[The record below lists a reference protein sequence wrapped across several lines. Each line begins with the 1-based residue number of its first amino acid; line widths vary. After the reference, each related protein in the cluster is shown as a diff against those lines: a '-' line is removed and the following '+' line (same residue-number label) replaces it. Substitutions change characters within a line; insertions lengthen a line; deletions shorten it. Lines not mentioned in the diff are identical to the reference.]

1 MTRRFAILAA
11 VVLASPLIAQTNNY
25 QPPTTDTGRVPVFQQ
40 PNPQGSKSDDNR
52 IPVLQG
58 AGSFGTIQSFPETQ
72 TPGGLQEQYIPPQ
85 PRLSPYLN
93 LLRGSSRGGLSAI
106 DYYNIVRPGQQS
118 LGSYSGRPMGAA
130 PGFGGRFGGAVD
142 PETGL
147 QASGRSAG
155 TPAVFQSYGNYFNRL
170 GTIGAGQGAVAA
182 PSNAGRR

>member
-11 VVLASPLIAQTNNY
+11 AVMAGPLAAQSPSDN
-25 QPPTTDTGRVPVFQQ
+25 GRMPIIQQ
-40 PNPQGSKSDDNR
+40 PGTASKTDDNR

-58 AGSFGTIQSFPETQ
+58 AGSFGNIQSFPETQ
-72 TPGGLQEQYIPPQ
+72 APGGLQQQYIPPQ

-93 LLRGSSRGGLSAI
+93 LLRGSNRSGFSAI
-106 DYYNIVRPGQQS
+106 DYYNIVRPGQQAINA
-118 LGSYSGRPMGAA
+118 YNGRPYGSA

-155 TPAVFQSYGNYFNRL
+155 TPAVFLSYGSYFNRL
-170 GTIGAGQGAVAA
+170 GTIGAGQGAVTA
-182 PSNAGRR
+182 PSNSGRR